1 MRKKILG
8 WGLLAAFVL
17 TAGAGLVLRQQF
29 YGNAV
34 VTERDLYVSVRA
46 EYGQVADSLLPQIK
60 HRRAFDAYARRINL
74 AETFKPGHYVLKHG
88 MSVIEIA
95 RMLKLG
101 LQTPVRVTIN
111 NVRIPAQLAQ
121 KLARQIDADS
131 TAIMQALTS
140 EELAAEVGFDSVTL
154 FSMFIPDSYE
164 FYWTVT
170 PGEFVRR
177 MKREYDRFWTS
188 ERDVKRKRSGL
199 SRLEVMTLASI
210 VYEET
215 RKSDE
220 MPRVAGVYVN
230 RLKKGIKL
238 QADPTV
244 KYAMQDFGL
253 RRILYRHLKY
263 DSPYNTYVNEG
274 LPPSPICM
282 PGKNAIDAVL
292 NYEKH
297 DYIFF
302 CARPEFDGYHNFAK
316 TLREHNKNARAY
328 SDELNRRKI
337 KEFLYLCHPM
347 LAKIYEQNPSEKELQ
362 RVVDALER
370 DEIIIYPTDS
380 VYAFGCS
387 LRSPKA
393 IERLRRIRG
402 KSEEKFTVVFENIA
416 QVAEYC
422 RVDNAVFRILKRN
435 LPGPFTFVLAASARI
450 PDKALERRRTIGV
463 RIPASP
469 VARAVVGAL
478 GCPMITT
485 SVKDDDQVVEYT
497 TDPELIHERYGRE
510 VALVIDGG
518 IGDNVPTTV
527 VDLTGDGPEIL
538 REGKG
543 ELQ

>member
-34 VTERDLYVSVRA
+34 VTERDLYVSARA

-74 AETFKPGHYVLKHG
+74 SETFKPGHYVLKHG

-253 RRILYRHLKY
+253 PLLYGVVPIITLLCITMLLSMTAMR
-263 DSPYNTYVNEG
+263 SP
-274 LPPSPICM
+274 
-282 PGKNAIDAVL
+282 
-292 NYEKH
+292 
-297 DYIFF
+297 
-302 CARPEFDGYHNFAK
+302 R
-316 TLREHNKNARAY
+316 LRELLCGKPSIVVKDGKLRQREMKKVRITVDELIEELRLKGVPDISSVKYAILETSGEVSVLLRDAEQPATPGQLGLTVEETELPLVVVSDGRVMSENLKSLGYDRTWLARQLREKGY
-328 SDELNRRKI
+328 SDPRDVFLLTADSGGVI
-337 KEFLYLCHPM
+337 HFTPKE
-347 LAKIYEQNPSEKELQ
+347 A
-362 RVVDALER
+362 
-370 DEIIIYPTDS
+370 
-380 VYAFGCS
+380 
-387 LRSPKA
+387 
-393 IERLRRIRG
+393 
-402 KSEEKFTVVFENIA
+402 
-416 QVAEYC
+416 
-422 RVDNAVFRILKRN
+422 
-435 LPGPFTFVLAASARI
+435 
-450 PDKALERRRTIGV
+450 
-463 RIPASP
+463 
-469 VARAVVGAL
+469 
-478 GCPMITT
+478 
-485 SVKDDDQVVEYT
+485 
-497 TDPELIHERYGRE
+497 
-510 VALVIDGG
+510 
-518 IGDNVPTTV
+518 
-527 VDLTGDGPEIL
+527 
-538 REGKG
+538 G
-543 ELQ
+543 E